1 MFQGMWARIGW
12 IVAWVCSRFF
22 SRYGSLVPLAADPP
36 DHASASRSPP
46 KADPS
51 DVSENKESSS
61 SSFDRLDTYDVFLN
75 HRGTA
80 GGKKFVAHLYE
91 ALCIAGFR
99 PFLDAKSLVKGRHAF
114 NSINEAL
121 WGVRVH
127 MAILS
132 KGYAESKYCLEELC
146 DMLKTGK
153 LIFPVYLDVEPG
165 DLKRPHKG
173 AFACAFRKHLKL
185 GRKEDVK
192 RWEQA
197 LLTATNITGFQ
208 LCKANGYVL
217 RFCSCHIERT
227 IVFGAERELPKS

>member
-1 MFQGMWARIGW
+1 MFKGMWAWIVC

-51 DVSENKESSS
+51 DVSVNKESSS

-75 HRGTA
+75 HRGPH
-80 GGKKFVAHLYE
+80 GGKFVVHLYE

-99 PFLDAKSLVKGRHAF
+99 PFLHAKSLVKGQRTF
-114 NSINEAL
+114 NSIDDAL
-121 WGVRVH
+121 WGVRLH
-127 MAILS
+127 MA
-132 KGYAESKYCLEELC
+132 
-146 DMLKTGK
+146 
-153 LIFPVYLDVEPG
+153 
-165 DLKRPHKG
+165 
-173 AFACAFRKHLKL
+173 HLKL

-197 LLTATNITGFQ
+197 LLTATNIIGFR
-208 LCKANGYVL
+208 LCEANGDEVQLKRKIVMAVQNVL
-217 RFCSCHIERT
+217 PTLGFLQQAQQHLVRLQGSVMEVANQLDCLFQQ
-227 IVFGAERELPKS
+227 AQ

>member
-1 MFQGMWARIGW
+1 MFQGMWAWIVW

-22 SRYGSLVPLAADPP
+22 SRYESLEPLAADPP

-46 KADPS
+46 KAGPS
-51 DVSENKESSS
+51 DVLVSKESSS
-61 SSFDRLDTYDVFLN
+61 SGLNRLDTYDVFLN
-75 HRGTA
+75 HRGTHR
-80 GGKKFVAHLYE
+80 GKFVAHLYE
-91 ALCIAGFR
+91 ALCMAGFR
-99 PFLDAKSLVKGRHAF
+99 PFVYAKSGEHTF
-114 NSINEAL
+114 NSIDEAL

-127 MAILS
+127 MAIFS
-132 KGYAESKYCLEELC
+132 KDYAESKFCLEELC
-146 DMLKTGK
+146 DMLRSGK

-197 LLTATNITGFQ
+197 LLTATNITGFR
-208 LCKANGYVL
+208 LCEANGYVL
-217 RFCSCHIERT
+217 RFLLMSNRKNNSFWSRAGPSKIIKHQ
-227 IVFGAERELPKS
+227 

>member
-1 MFQGMWARIGW
+1 MFQGMWAWIVW

-22 SRYGSLVPLAADPP
+22 SCYESLVPLAADPP

-51 DVSENKESSS
+51 DVLVNKESSS
-61 SSFDRLDTYDVFLN
+61 SGFDRLDTYDVFLN
-75 HRGTA
+75 HRGTHR
-80 GGKKFVAHLYE
+80 GKFVAHLYE
-91 ALCIAGFR
+91 ALCMAGFR
-99 PFLDAKSLVKGRHAF
+99 PFVYAKSGQHTF
-114 NSINEAL
+114 NSIDEAL

-127 MAILS
+127 MAIFS
-132 KGYAESKYCLEELC
+132 KDYAESKFCLEELC
-146 DMLKTGK
+146 DMLRSGK
-153 LIFPVYLDVEPG
+153 LIFPVYLDVEPR

-173 AFACAFRKHLKL
+173 AFACAFRKHLKA

-192 RWEQA
+192 RWEKA
-197 LLTATNITGFQ
+197 LSRATNMTGYR
-208 LCKANGYVL
+208 LCEANGYVP